1 MTDSTGNALPQPGW
15 YPNPSG
21 EPGYRWWDGRGWTEH
36 VRGPDPQA
44 PLHQHDE
51 VPRAAATPDPEAG
64 PASVPAPASVTEPE
78 TTVPTRDQT
87 AADDRP
93 RYGERVAQPE
103 QPRYGERT
111 SQPEQTPSG
120 QQVPRYGEQTGTPA
134 AGYGQQGAG
143 AQNPYGQKQ
152 GYGQQSGYGQ
162 QQGYGQQ
169 PYGQQPGYG
178 ADNPYGQQG
187 GQQFG
192 QQPGYG
198 AQNPYGQQP
207 QYGQTNPYGGYGQS
221 QSPYGRQELP
231 KAPEGAKVVT
241 WHIWLL
247 ALLPIVSVIISL
259 VTLSSYAPYIEKV
272 IRESQSGSTSTN
284 LAFPT
289 GQGISTV
296 LDLLLAAVVV
306 VVALLDYR
314 ALARVGVVRPF
325 HWAFAFFTLLTP
337 FASLV
342 YVIGRSVVVHRR
354 SGRGF
359 GPMWLGI
366 IVVAVGFIVVVV
378 GFVGI
383 LSGIAQSTNG

>member
-1 MTDSTGNALPQPGW
+1 VTDSTGNALPQPGW

-21 EPGYRWWDGRGWTEH
+21 DPGYRWWDGRGWTEH
-36 VRGPDPQA
+36 VRGPEPQA

-51 VPRAAATPDPEAG
+51 VPRAAATPEPEAG
-64 PASVPAPASVTEPE
+64 PVSVPAPASVTEPE
-78 TTVPTRDQT
+78 GTVPARDQT
-87 AADDRP
+87 GDERP

-111 SQPEQTPSG
+111 AQPEQTPYG
-120 QQVPRYGEQTGTPA
+120 QQVPRYGEQSGTPA
-134 AGYGQQGAG
+134 AGYGQQSPG
-143 AQNPYGQKQ
+143 GQ
-152 GYGQQSGYGQ
+152 SPYGQ

-178 ADNPYGQQG
+178 ADNRHGQQQG
-187 GQQFG
+187 SQQPYG

-198 AQNPYGQQP
+198 TQNPYGQQP
-207 QYGQTNPYGGYGQS
+207 QYGQTNPYGGYAQS
-221 QSPYGRQELP
+221 QFPYGRQELP

-272 IRESQSGSTSTN
+272 IRQSQSGSTSTN
-284 LAFPT
+284 LALPT

-296 LDLLLAAVVV
+296 LDLLLAAIVV

-366 IVVAVGFIVVVV
+366 VVVAVGFIVVVV